1 MGRLPSLV
9 TTDADR
15 DDSPAGEIQRVQPGL
30 RDWICEL
37 ALPFWSTVGMNP
49 AAASGRARGASEFL
63 TLAGVPGEPGFR
75 RMRVQG
81 RQLYVFAEAAAR
93 GHASAGV
100 IADGIHRFMTRNGA
114 AADGGWARLL
124 DPKGEVLDPT
134 NDLYDL
140 AFVLFGLARYARL
153 TGAPGPLSQAAR
165 TLGFLRRSMAR
176 PSGGFANTWPLQPGW
191 RQQNPHMHLLE
202 AALELFDVSRDQ
214 RWADL
219 AGELVVL
226 FREHLLEAGSNT
238 LGEYFQEDWRRAAGM
253 EGDKVEPG
261 HHGEW
266 VWLLD
271 RYEALIGIPTGDLV
285 RRLDSMLMRHGIGPE
300 TGLGRDE
307 IGRDGSLRRGSSRL
321 WVQTEML
328 RAHCVMH
335 RQAVRS
341 GDPEAADAR
350 LRAIAVTTDNLLSR
364 YLIGRD
370 AGVLPPG
377 TWIDQLDAFARPSID
392 RIPTSSFYHIMAA
405 WVELDNLATRGL
417 GPAAPAGPG
426 QRSDLT

>member
-1 MGRLPSLV
+1 MERLPGIATS
-9 TTDADR
+9 DADPHAR
-15 DDSPAGEIQRVQPGL
+15 PEQDILRVHAGL
-30 RDWICEL
+30 RDWIFEL

-49 AAASGRARGASEFL
+49 PAAAGRGRGAAEFV

-75 RMRVQG
+75 RMRVQA

-93 GHASAGV
+93 GYAGAAA
-100 IADGIHRFMTRNGA
+100 IADGIHRFMTRHGA

-124 DPKGEVLDPT
+124 DPDGQVLDPT

-153 TGAPGPLSQAAR
+153 TGAPAPLAQAAR
-165 TLGFLRRSMAR
+165 TLGFLRRSMSR
-176 PSGGFANTWPLQPGW
+176 PSGGFANAWPPEPGW

-219 AGELVVL
+219 AGDLVVL
-226 FREHLLEAGSNT
+226 FREHLLEPGSDT
-238 LGEYFQEDWRRAAGM
+238 LGEYFQEDWRRAAGL

-261 HHGEW
+261 HHAEW

-271 RYEALIGIPTGDLV
+271 RHEALTGTATGDLV
-285 RRLDSMLMRHGIGPE
+285 RRLDGVAMRHGVGPA
-300 TGLGRDE
+300 TGLVRDE

-335 RQAVRS
+335 ARAVRAA
-341 GDPEAADAR
+341 DPEAADAR
-350 LRAIAVTTDNLLSR
+350 LRAIVVTTDNLLSR
-364 YLIGRD
+364 YLVGRD
-370 AGVLPPG
+370 AAVLPSG
-377 TWIDQLDAFARPSID
+377 TWIDQLDAFARPAID

-405 WVELDNLATRGL
+405 WVELDRLVARGL

-426 QRSDLT
+426 QRPVLT